1 MNYQL
6 EHNLE
11 ILEIELNQSENLS
24 DRKVVFIDANRD
36 MYISPVHKKDI
47 IKLCAMTDSFI
58 WNDKSDI
65 LVALSDDRIYTWY
78 YPNAVYID
86 RDL

>member
-1 MNYQL
+1 MT
-6 EHNLE
+6 E
-11 ILEIELNQSENLS
+11 I
-24 DRKVVFIDANRD
+24 
-36 MYISPVHKKDI
+36 
-47 IKLCAMTDSFI
+47 FI

>member
-1 MNYQL
+1 MTHAVLHRPLL
-6 EHNLE
+6 EHVE
-11 ILEIELNQSENLS
+11 EPQRRSEQQATLS
-24 DRKVVFIDANRD
+24 PLAHLVHPKSNMTKV
-36 MYISPVHKKDI
+36 
-47 IKLCAMTDSFI
+47 KLCAISESFI
-58 WNDKSDI
+58 WNDKSNI

>member
-1 MNYQL
+1 
-6 EHNLE
+6 
-11 ILEIELNQSENLS
+11 
-24 DRKVVFIDANRD
+24 
-36 MYISPVHKKDI
+36 MYISPIHKKDI
-47 IKLCAMTDSFI
+47 VIKINQVKLCAMTDSFI

>member
-1 MNYQL
+1 M
-6 EHNLE
+6 
-11 ILEIELNQSENLS
+11 
-24 DRKVVFIDANRD
+24 FIDANRD
-36 MYISPVHKKDI
+36 MYISPVHKKDTVFFLCQV
-47 IKLCAMTDSFI
+47 KLSAMTDSFI